1 VTGRADFTIRNA
13 RIVLADR
20 IFEGGLAVADGRIVG
35 LEPDGGAAGL
45 DFAGDYLLPGLV
57 ELHTDQLESHYRPRP
72 GVFWDP
78 AAALQA
84 HDTQLAGS
92 GITTVFDALRIG
104 SDVEMPGMAE
114 HVEVLL
120 AAITAGMGDGRL
132 KADHKV
138 HLRCELPA
146 HDVLEHFERFC
157 DLPLVRLASVMDHTP
172 GQRQYQVLEGYTAYY
187 RKRMRYSDAEMAA
200 HIADRHREQ
209 AEFADRHRKAILGR
223 GHAAGLAFA
232 SHDDATEAHVAEAI
246 ADGISIAEFPT
257 TLAAARAS
265 HDAGLKVLMGAPNV
279 VRGSSHSGNVSA
291 LELANAGL
299 LDVLS
304 SDYIPFALVQ
314 AAFLLPQRTALSL
327 SAAIALVSR
336 NPARAVG
343 LADRGEIAPGKRADL
358 VRVEVLAGMPV
369 IRGVWREG
377 MRVS

>member
-20 IFEGGLAVADGRIVG
+20 VVEGGLRVADGRIAA
-35 LEPDGGAAGL
+35 LAPDGADDGL
-45 DFAGDYLLPGLV
+45 DVGGDYLLPGLV

-104 SDVEMPGMAE
+104 SDVELPGMAD
-114 HVEVLL
+114 HIEVLL
-120 AAITAGMGDGRL
+120 AAITAGMADGRL

-172 GQRQYQVLEGYTAYY
+172 GQRQYQTLEKYTQYY
-187 RKRMRYSDAEMAA
+187 KTRMRYSDAEMAA
-200 HIADRHREQ
+200 HIADRHQEQ
-209 AEFADRHRKAILGR
+209 AEYADLHRKAILRRGR
-223 GHAAGLAFA
+223 AAGIAFA
-232 SHDDATEAHVAEAI
+232 SHDDATVAHVAEAVG
-246 ADGISIAEFPT
+246 DGISIAEFPT
-257 TLAAARAS
+257 TIAAARAS

-291 LELANAGL
+291 LELAEAGL

-304 SDYIPFALVQ
+304 SDYIPFALLQ

-327 SAAIALVSR
+327 SEAITLVSR

-358 VRVEVLAGMPV
+358 VRVELLAGMPV
-369 IRGVWREG
+369 VRGVWREG
-377 MRVS
+377 IRVS